1 MKKGLVMEG
10 GAMRGL
16 FTSGILDVLLV
27 EGITFDGAIG
37 VSAGAAFGC
46 NFKSGQR
53 GRALRYNKEYCK
65 DKRYCSLHSLITTG
79 DLYGAEFCYK
89 KLPKELDI
97 FDNDAYENNPMEFY
111 VVCTDVVTGHPVY
124 KKCDSFR
131 GNNLEWIRASASL
144 PLVSRV
150 VEIDGYKLLD
160 GGISD
165 AIPLKHFESL
175 GYEKNLVILT
185 QPEGYVKKKTGMTP
199 VFRMALKNY
208 PKLQS
213 AMERRHIMYNDALSY
228 VDSQEKKGVA
238 LVLRPKEALPVKRTS
253 KNPELLQETYD
264 LGRALAKE
272 KLSEIKEF
280 MSN

>member
-1 MKKGLVMEG
+1 MKKGLVLEG

-16 FTSGILDVLLV
+16 FTSGILDVLME
-27 EGITFDGAIG
+27 EGITADGVIG

-46 NFKSGQR
+46 NFKSGQI
-53 GRALRYNKEYCK
+53 GRALRYNKKYCR
-65 DKRYCSLHSLITTG
+65 DKRYCSFHSLITTG

-89 KLPKELDI
+89 TLPEKLDL
-97 FDNDAYENNPMEFY
+97 FDNDSYESNPMEFF
-111 VVCTDVVTGHPVY
+111 VVCTDVVTGQAVY

-150 VEIDGYKLLD
+150 VEIDGYKMLD

-185 QPEGYVKKKTGMTP
+185 QPEGYEKKKNNLKS
-199 VFRMALKNY
+199 VFDIALKKY
-208 PKLQS
+208 PNLIS

-228 VDSQEKKGVA
+228 VEEQEKRGKA

-264 LGRALAKE
+264 LGRAIAVE
-272 KLSEIKEF
+272 RLSEIREF
-280 MSN
+280 MNM